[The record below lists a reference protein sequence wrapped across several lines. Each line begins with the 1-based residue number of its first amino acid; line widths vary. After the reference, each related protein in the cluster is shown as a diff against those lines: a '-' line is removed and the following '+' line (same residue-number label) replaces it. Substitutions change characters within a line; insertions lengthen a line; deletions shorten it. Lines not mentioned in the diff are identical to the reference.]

1 VVRRRKL
8 AADLS
13 LPKLRR
19 RWAGPVPEHGTVPG
33 RGLPAAAARAVLRNT
48 VTATAQRAADEAG
61 FFTGLGEAG
70 VLVRLRFSDSR
81 PGQVTGY
88 AVGLPGHDGG
98 DGEPCWYGGGR
109 LSAALTLPRLRRR
122 WDPARG
128 GAAER
133 SGAFRCTVPERN
145 AIYQHAARQAA
156 TAAEHIRRCAHAD
169 PARAADAAW
178 AAADTLH
185 VAARALGNPALRR
198 AADSYDRAG
207 RARYGR
213 ILPATRDGDQLR
225 AAARLMALAGQI
237 TGDAPLVTVALI
249 ANLVALATAVAE
261 LRDAQQHAARPPQP
275 APRPHTCRPA
285 SRVVLRSRARA
296 RPRAGGPAGRRPRPR
311 LPGPTSR
318 RHRGPAIPP
327 ILLLAPRARDP
338 AGDRCRPGEPDQA
351 ADSPCGAEAASLTSL
366 GQARALCR
374 DDEQT

>member
-1 VVRRRKL
+1 M
-8 AADLS
+8 
-13 LPKLRR
+13 
-19 RWAGPVPEHGTVPG
+19 
-33 RGLPAAAARAVLRNT
+33 LRNT

-81 PGQVTGY
+81 PGKVTGY
-88 AVGLPGHDGG
+88 AVGLPGHDRD
-98 DGEPCWYGGGR
+98 DGEPCWYGGGQ
-109 LSAALTLPRLRRR
+109 LSAALALPRLRRR

-249 ANLVALATAVAE
+249 ANLVALATAV
-261 LRDAQQHAARPPQP
+261 D
-275 APRPHTCRPA
+275 TCRPA

-318 RHRGPAIPP
+318 RPRGPAIPP

>member
-1 VVRRRKL
+1 M
-8 AADLS
+8 
-13 LPKLRR
+13 
-19 RWAGPVPEHGTVPG
+19 
-33 RGLPAAAARAVLRNT
+33 
-48 VTATAQRAADEAG
+48 
-61 FFTGLGEAG
+61 
-70 VLVRLRFSDSR
+70 R
-81 PGQVTGY
+81 PGSS
-88 AVGLPGHDGG
+88 PG
-98 DGEPCWYGGGR
+98 W
-109 LSAALTLPRLRRR
+109 ARLRRR

-261 LRDAQQHAARPPQP
+261 LRDAQQHAAQAAAARTAAAHLQACVPGRSPE
-275 APRPHTCRPA
+275 PRQGQA
-285 SRVVLRSRARA
+285 E
-296 RPRAGGPAGRRPRPR
+296 GRRPGRTTTAAQAARADFPAPPRPSHPADTA
-311 LPGPTSR
+311 PGPTR
-318 RHRGPAIPP
+318 PRPGRGPLPP
-327 ILLLAPRARDP
+327 RRA
-338 AGDRCRPGEPDQA
+338 GPG
-351 ADSPCGAEAASLTSL
+351 
-366 GQARALCR
+366 R
-374 DDEQT
+374 